1 MKKSAIKWMGIM
13 ALLAGV
19 LAIAAGCS
27 QGVVPPGGTTPTRP
41 AATQP
46 AAGATSPA
54 PTATKAA
61 APTVAVAG
69 GPKSNSS
76 TVYRQKP
83 LSTTVSGSTV
93 LLPVSAVT
101 TALNG
106 NFSVNV
112 AGNYMSFM
120 AYQLDGKTF
129 VRADICPPCGSRS
142 FTLSSGKLTCDA
154 CGTVFNATSGAGVSG
169 ACIAYPKALVPYTV
183 DGDNMVL
190 NVSDLTTAYQ
200 KTISRKGLS

>member
-1 MKKSAIKWMGIM
+1 MKKSAIKWLGI
-13 ALLAGV
+13 AVILAAV
-19 LAIAAGCS
+19 LAVLAGCS
-27 QGVVPPGGTTPTRP
+27 RGFVAPNGAQPTRP
-41 AATQP
+41 PATQP
-46 AAGATSPA
+46 AGGTL
-54 PTATKAA
+54 PTPTRAA
-61 APTVAVAG
+61 QPTVAAATG
-69 GPKSNSS
+69 GPRSNSS

-83 LSTTVSGSTV
+83 LSTTITGNTV
-93 LLPVSAVT
+93 LLPVASVAS
-101 TALNG
+101 ALNG
-106 NFSVNV
+106 NFSVNA

-142 FTLSSGKLTCDA
+142 FTLQSGKLVCDA

-169 ACIAYPKALVPYTV
+169 ACTAYPKAMVPYTV

-190 NVSDLTTAYQ
+190 NISDLTTAYQ